1 MKKFVLIGIVIIIVL
16 GVYLLFIAKDDPTV
30 AQAKTEI
37 KTAHALLEEYQN
49 TVNAIP
55 ALELSADVKND
66 FKIESNYLG
75 AIGRIVPD
83 GEPQTETMAYINQ
96 MLAAATNRGSAR
108 FQFDFDMGLENIS
121 KNAVKVSE
129 VAGEDLNILEKL
141 SNTFDAQI
149 QQAKIK
155 VPQLTPLT
163 AERNKKTE
171 KYFLEFNRIEQKLN
185 ALTASLDNYSS
196 VDFREK
202 IKKLKIV
209 NELFSRIAIFTQA
222 LIQGIAS
229 GYALEISKIF
239 PELGNAEAAVKKCFQ
254 SPATA
259 GCKAIGPFPGGYQ
272 IMLQQLEPLYSQSI
286 EN

>member
-1 MKKFVLIGIVIIIVL
+1 MKKILALIGITIIAFAI
-16 GVYLLFIAKDDPTV
+16 YFLFIAKDDPTV
-30 AQAKTEI
+30 AQAKTEV
-37 KTAHALLEEYQN
+37 KQAQTLFEEYQN

-55 ALELSADVKND
+55 ALELSSDVKND

-96 MLAAATNRGSAR
+96 MLAAATNRDSTR
-108 FQFDFDMGLENIS
+108 FQFDFDMGLDNVS
-121 KNAVKVSE
+121 KNAIKVSE

-149 QQAKIK
+149 QQAKINA
-155 VPQLTPLT
+155 PQLIPLT
-163 AERNKKTE
+163 VEKNKKTE
-171 KYFLEFNRIEQKLN
+171 KYFLELNRIKQKLN
-185 ALTASLDNYSS
+185 ALTASLENYSS
-196 VDFREK
+196 TDFREK
-202 IKKLKIV
+202 IKNLKIA
-209 NELFSRIAIFTQA
+209 NELFGRIAGFTQA
-222 LIQGIAS
+222 LIQGTAS

-239 PELGNAEAAVKKCFQ
+239 PELKNAEATIKKCSL
-254 SPATA
+254 SPANA

-272 IMLQQLEPLYSQSI
+272 TMLQQLEPLYSQLM